1 LKQLSFEG
9 SGRIKLRHCSNV
21 HVAAEV
27 TARRIASAPSGST
40 QQGTAP
46 ANAAGVDDALAASAS
61 ITLGGIRAL
70 HRRDQPVVVATCD
83 SAEATSPLSALKRR
97 MSNDDVLAL
106 PPASAGGD
114 FVFSI
119 ARNAARECG
128 AAPSKSH
135 GKLHREVAG

>member
-1 LKQLSFEG
+1 MQPESMMRSQHLP
-9 SGRIKLRHCSNV
+9 
-21 HVAAEV
+21 
-27 TARRIASAPSGST
+27 PSRLVVSERYIG
-40 QQGTAP
+40 
-46 ANAAGVDDALAASAS
+46 
-61 ITLGGIRAL
+61 
-70 HRRDQPVVVATCD
+70 RDQPVVVATCD

-128 AAPSKSH
+128 AAPSESH